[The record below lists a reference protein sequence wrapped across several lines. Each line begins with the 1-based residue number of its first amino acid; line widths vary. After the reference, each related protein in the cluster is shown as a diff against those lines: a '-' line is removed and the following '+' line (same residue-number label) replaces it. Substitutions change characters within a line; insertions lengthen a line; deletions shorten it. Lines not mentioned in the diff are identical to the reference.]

1 MMTTMSMADR
11 KGPRHSAGGTAQA
24 RRDQG
29 VTSMIIDEFCTP
41 GEIPRGIS
49 PDSGEF
55 PRWEIAS
62 LRESSAKRK
71 FNVEAFRGM
80 MSMMMSMADRM
91 GLWHSAGAA

>member
-1 MMTTMSMADR
+1 MTTMSMADR

-41 GEIPRGIS
+41 GEIPHRGIS
-49 PDSGEF
+49 PNSGEI

-62 LRESSAKRK
+62 LREISAKRK

-80 MSMMMSMADRM
+80 MAMMMSMADRS
-91 GLWHSAGAA
+91 GLWHGAGAA